1 MGFFGNWARTSGR
14 AFSSLTQI
22 FEFVVMTPP
31 RKSRYFAVSWVASA
45 AGFRPYAFSQ
55 EMTGFRSTPIF
66 SISHSITSP
75 GFRYQAFGSPE
86 NAATPDTVPV
96 ETTSPALYPIG
107 E

>member
-1 MGFFGNWARTSGR
+1 MTNRGMEDGAWQSQPAPKILPASALRR
-14 AFSSLTQI
+14 K
-22 FEFVVMTPP
+22 EF
-31 RKSRYFAVSWVASA
+31 YFAASCVASA
-45 AGFRPYAFSQ
+45 VAFRPYAFSH
-55 EMTGFRSTPIF
+55 EITGFRSTPIF

-75 GFRYQAFGSPE
+75 GFRYHAFGSPE